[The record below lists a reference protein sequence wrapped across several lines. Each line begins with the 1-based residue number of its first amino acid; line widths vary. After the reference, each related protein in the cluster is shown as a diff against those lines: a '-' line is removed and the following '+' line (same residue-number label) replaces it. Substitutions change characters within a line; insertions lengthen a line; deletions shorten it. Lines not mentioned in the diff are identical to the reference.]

1 MARVRVNITVP
12 AELLRRARVAGL
24 NVSAVAAAALTDK
37 LDSRAKIAALD
48 TYLAEFDAELGP
60 ISEPERT
67 EARADQLTP
76 VAQGSRSA

>member
-37 LDSRAKIAALD
+37 LDSRAKIVALD
-48 TYLAEFDAELGP
+48 TYLAELGP

-67 EARADQLTP
+67 EARAWADQLTP
-76 VAQGSRSA
+76 VAHGSRSA